1 VDRGTKLFLK
11 IEYNSIPILKHE
23 ADLCDLLPNV
33 NLSCPL
39 KKGTWSITKEV
50 EITSL
55 VPQGKYVVTADVYTE
70 GHKEVITCLEGT
82 AVFT

>member
-1 VDRGTKLFLK
+1 VDTGTKVFLT
-11 IEYNSIPILKHE
+11 IQYNSVPILKQE
-23 ADLCDLLPNV
+23 FDLCNLLPSV

-39 KKGTWSITKEV
+39 KNGPFSITKEV
-50 EITSL
+50 EITNL

-70 GHKEVITCLEGT
+70 GHKEVITCMEGT